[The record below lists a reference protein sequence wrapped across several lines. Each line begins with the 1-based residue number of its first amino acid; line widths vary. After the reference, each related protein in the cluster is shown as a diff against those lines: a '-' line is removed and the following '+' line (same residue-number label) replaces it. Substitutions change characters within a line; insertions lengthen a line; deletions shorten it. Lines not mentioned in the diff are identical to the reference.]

1 MQKCL
6 RRIRFGAAMLCVS
19 LSWAPNLRAQSP
31 SDDATRAVARELGVE
46 GIQAYQANEVSTAD
60 QKLEKAYRLF
70 AAPTLGLWSA
80 RSRAKLGRLV
90 EAAERYRQ
98 VIQISPADVG
108 ELEPQRAAQAEAAQE
123 LKELL
128 PRIPML
134 TVVLQGAAPSDVKLT
149 LDDKSYPSDLLGI
162 ARPTNPGAHRLIAT
176 RGAETVEQAVEL
188 KEKEQKSVPLA
199 FRTEVA
205 AIPAAEG
212 SEPTTPA
219 ITPALAAT
227 SVAGVDGPVE
237 QPNLWKPVGI
247 AALSVGAAGLIVWGV
262 SSLIADKKLDACP
275 QRDSEHVCTTE
286 SKASAY
292 RTPKSISTVSFWSGA
307 ALVVGGAS
315 ALLIGARSPAS
326 ESKAVSLGVG
336 PTGVSLHGKF

>member
-1 MQKCL
+1 MRNCTRL
-6 RRIRFGAAMLCVS
+6 GAAWLCVC
-19 LSWAPNLRAQSP
+19 LSWSASLHAQSP

-46 GIQAYQANEVSTAD
+46 GIQAYQSNDVSTAD

-98 VIQISPADVG
+98 VIQVSPADVG

-128 PRIPML
+128 PRVPTL
-134 TVVLQGAAPSDVKLT
+134 TVLLQGAAASDVKLT
-149 LDDKSYPSDLLGI
+149 LDDKPYPSDLLGI
-162 ARPTNPGAHRLIAT
+162 ARPTNPGAHRLIAM
-176 RGAETVEQAVEL
+176 RGPEKVEQTVEL

-199 FRTEVA
+199 FQTEVA
-205 AIPAAEG
+205 AESSELAPAA
-212 SEPTTPA
+212 PA
-219 ITPALAAT
+219 IAPALAAT
-227 SVAGVDGPVE
+227 SVAGVDGPVD
-237 QPNLWKPVGI
+237 QSNLWKPVGI
-247 AALSVGAAGLIVWGV
+247 TALSLGAAGLIVWGV
-262 SSLIADKKLDACP
+262 SSLIADQKLDACP
-275 QRDSEHVCTTE
+275 QQESDHVCSTE

-292 RTPKSISTVSFWSGA
+292 RSAKNISTASFWSGA
-307 ALVVGGAS
+307 ALVVGGAG

-326 ESKAVSLGVG
+326 ARESVSLGVG
-336 PTGVSLHGKF
+336 PTGVSLRGKF